1 MVSLLFIVYRKMFI
15 FAESY
20 SSPKSITNMKKLVLF
35 SILISLTLAGRSQAL
50 LHRAVIDGRVDSVRM
65 AWNLPQEF
73 TGQGVIIGVTD
84 WGFDYTHPVFYDTTM
99 THYRVLRAWDQF
111 KTSGPAPAGYSYGTE
126 YVGQDALLAVH
137 CDTSNVY
144 DYAYHGT
151 HCAGIAGGGGAG
163 TPYRGVAVDAEF
175 LFVSVSLTDE
185 EVIDA
190 WRWMYDVAQE
200 EGKRLVISMSW
211 GLYWLD
217 NMDGT
222 GALAEEM
229 QRLTDLGVV
238 FVTSAGN
245 NGDEN
250 DHIMHTFTQ
259 QDTIRSQI
267 TFPHSSLGSSITMM
281 GTTGE
286 PFAFSLFVMDNNYNI
301 LAETPFYT
309 TEDEEVYDTCLVVN
323 GDSLYYFFAAESENF
338 YNNRPQV
345 QVDLYNNNNYRF
357 GLALAS
363 EGGDLHVWNMALIET
378 KYGNWGGTFAKPS
391 SHPDWIAGDALYGI
405 STPANIDVSI
415 AVAAHKSRF
424 MAPSGQMA
432 GGAIADFSSSGPS
445 FGTVNK
451 PDISAPGN
459 NIVSSLSSYTNTYS
473 GSYYASVQ
481 FNDRTYRFVQLSGTS
496 MSCPFVSGVAALV
509 LQANPNL
516 SAAQV
521 KEILLETAYNDQFTE
536 QAGVLRFGAGK
547 VNAYQAVLKALTTVG
562 IDEYATPQE
571 SLYTVYPN
579 PANSQCYVTA
589 NTASDN
595 ALCQLYDLSGRLVL
609 QSDLTSGVNSLNLQG
624 LVPGCYLMKITDET
638 TAVTKKLVVR

>member
-1 MVSLLFIVYRKMFI
+1 
-15 FAESY
+15 
-20 SSPKSITNMKKLVLF
+20 MKKLVL
-35 SILISLTLAGRSQAL
+35 ISVLTVLALAGRSQAL
-50 LHRAVIDGRVDSVRM
+50 LHHAVIDGRVDSVRM

-73 TGQGVIIGVTD
+73 TGQGVIIGITD

-111 KTSGPAPAGYSYGTE
+111 KTSGPAPDGYNYGTE
-126 YVGQDALLAVH
+126 YIGKDALLAAH
-137 CDTSNVY
+137 CDTSNIY

-163 TPYRGVAVDAEF
+163 TQYRGVAVDAEY
-175 LFVSVSLTDE
+175 LFVSVSLTDQ

-190 WRWMYDVAQE
+190 WRWMYDVAQQ

-211 GLYWLD
+211 GLYYLD

-222 GALAEEM
+222 GPLAEEM

-245 NGDEN
+245 NGDE
-250 DHIMHTFTQ
+250 DAHLMHTFTQ
-259 QDTIRSQI
+259 PDTIRTQI

-281 GTTGE
+281 GTPGE
-286 PFAFSLFVMDNNYNI
+286 PFAFSLFVMDNSYNI
-301 LAETPFYT
+301 LAETPFYST
-309 TEDEEVYDTCLVVN
+309 DDDEMYDTCLVIN
-323 GDSLYYFFAAESENF
+323 GDSVYYLFAAESANA
-338 YNNRPQV
+338 YNNRPEV
-345 QVDLYNNNNYRF
+345 QVDLYNNHSYRF
-357 GLALAS
+357 GLAIAA
-363 EGGDLHVWNMALIET
+363 EGGDLHAWNMALIET
-378 KYGNWGGTFAKPS
+378 KYGNWGGTFTQPGA
-391 SHPDWIAGDALYGI
+391 HPDWIAGDALYGI
-405 STPANIDVSI
+405 STPANIDI
-415 AVAAHKSRF
+415 AISVAAHKSRF

-432 GGAIADFSSSGPS
+432 GGAITSFSSSGPG
-445 FGTVNK
+445 FGQVTK

-459 NIVSSLSSYTNTYS
+459 SIVSSLSSYTNTYS
-473 GSYYASVQ
+473 GNYFASVQ

-496 MSCPFVSGVAALV
+496 MAGPFVAGVAALV
-509 LQANPNL
+509 LQANPSL
-516 SAAQV
+516 SSEQV

-547 VNAYQAVLKALTTVG
+547 VNAYQAVLKALNTVG
-562 IDEYATPQE
+562 TGVDEYVSPQE

-579 PANSQCYVTA
+579 PASDQCYVTA

-609 QSDLTSGVNSLNLQG
+609 QTNLFPGVNALNLSSLPQ
-624 LVPGCYLMKITDET
+624 GCYLMKITDEKVV
-638 TAVTKKLVVR
+638 VTKKVIVR